1 MGVHPAR
8 GPFLGHSLPVHSL
21 FAQHVTP
28 LSGLGNQ
35 TALGICVLT
44 HHYQLPD
51 LGEVSPSEFPFLPLR
66 CGTETLQ
73 LISCEHS
80 TTEGIQGWAQR
91 LAHSMSWTH
100 IDFCSFWWGRED
112 SWWGPGA
119 RGICFKKSLVLNMSK
134 KWLSKGEISDTMT
147 LGGRDLAVI
156 SWTSFDST

>member
-51 LGEVSPSEFPFLPLR
+51 LGEATLWFPLFYLPPLLFPCDYTEPTWMIQANLLIPESVS
-66 CGTETLQ
+66 
-73 LISCEHS
+73 
-80 TTEGIQGWAQR
+80 
-91 LAHSMSWTH
+91 
-100 IDFCSFWWGRED
+100 
-112 SWWGPGA
+112 
-119 RGICFKKSLVLNMSK
+119 
-134 KWLSKGEISDTMT
+134 
-147 LGGRDLAVI
+147 
-156 SWTSFDST
+156 

>member
-1 MGVHPAR
+1 MRWLPPPTVHYISKQPPPGLPPRVLTWPALCQDARSCQGLFILRREGGRGAELALGKPRVCIRPR
-8 GPFLGHSLPVHSL
+8 GPSPRQSLPLHSL

-35 TALGICVLT
+35 TALGICLLT

-80 TTEGIQGWAQR
+80 TTEGIQGRAQR
-91 LAHSMSWTH
+91 LAHSMS
-100 IDFCSFWWGRED
+100 
-112 SWWGPGA
+112 
-119 RGICFKKSLVLNMSK
+119 
-134 KWLSKGEISDTMT
+134 
-147 LGGRDLAVI
+147 
-156 SWTSFDST
+156 